1 MPTLTNISGV
11 PRALPLISKRYVEF
25 AKGETKDFPDADWA
39 AIKSRASVAG
49 DFRVEGRA
57 QVAQPDPTITPAM
70 IDLSSKFADGTIV
83 AAPKP
88 AKAKKA

>member
-11 PRALPLISKRYVEF
+11 PRALPLISKKYVEF
-25 AKGETKDFPDADWA
+25 AKGETKDFPDADWM

-57 QVAQPDPTITPAM
+57 PVAPPKQEAPEAPVDDEP
-70 IDLSSKFADGTIV
+70 
-83 AAPKP
+83 APKP
-88 AKAKKA
+88 ARAKKG